1 MNLQELQKSI
11 SVDKLKSCKNTL
23 KKQFDYVYPLE
34 NHKSFFIGISDY
46 VQIVEKSDYLSTLV
60 KASILEERGKLID
73 EINRISE
80 KSANE
85 SKATY
90 KKLIATIK
98 ERKIDNPNVRAE
110 IQEYNDYLDGKI
122 HISGNGNFATHL
134 CDFIR
139 DIIISLKYNGYEDIA
154 DQYAIYGQTKEII
167 TGWKISA
174 SEAEVD
180 RILEKFK
187 EKADVSLWGAWEEL
201 WWAYT
206 TIQNK
211 NEFWNSIA
219 KSDNTFDRLNFG
231 GLIGEMKEI
240 LEGKAPDPYDYQ
252 YFAISKFKRHLSR
265 IHNHLENWLDDLI
278 LNFKDDSKANEEK
291 ESVDIK
297 LVSNILSIGSNSI
310 TLVQSSF
317 QHELCKIVLK
327 DKESMSK
334 VWDREEVL
342 EEIYK
347 YDIESDTL
355 DLYQDNGKI
364 KPDYRRKVYNSA
376 DRINLNIL
384 KQTGLK
390 DFFIFSFKT
399 IQVNPKY
406 VS

>member
-1 MNLQELQKSI
+1 MNLDEMQKTISI
-11 SVDKLKSCKNTL
+11 DKLNNCKNAL
-23 KKQFDYVYPLE
+23 KRQFDYVYPLE

-46 VQIVEKSDYLSTLV
+46 VQIVEKSDYLSALV

-90 KKLIATIK
+90 KKLLVTIK
-98 ERKIDNPNVRAE
+98 ARKIDNTNVQSE
-110 IQEYNDYLDGKI
+110 IKEYNDYLDGKI
-122 HISGNGNFATHL
+122 HISGSGNFATQI
-134 CDFIR
+134 CDFVR
-139 DIIISLKYNGYEDIA
+139 DIILALKYNGYEDIA

-240 LEGKAPDPYDYQ
+240 LESKAPDLSGYH
-252 YFAISKFKRHLSR
+252 YFEINKFKRHLSR
-265 IHNHLENWLDDLI
+265 VQQHLETWLDDLI
-278 LNFKDDSKANEEK
+278 LNFTDNKEK
-291 ESVDIK
+291 NQSVSPTIK
-297 LVSNILSIGSNSI
+297 LASNILSIGNDS
-310 TLVQSSF
+310 LKLDQSSF
-317 QHELCKIVLK
+317 QHELCKVVLK
-327 DKESMSK
+327 DKESICK

-355 DLYQDNGKI
+355 DLYQDNGRI
-364 KPDYRRKVYNSA
+364 KPNYRRKVYNSA
-376 DRINLNIL
+376 DRLNLNIL
-384 KQTGLK
+384 KKTGLK
-390 DFFIFSFKT
+390 DFFIFNFKT

>member
-1 MNLQELQKSI
+1 MNLDEMQKTI
-11 SVDKLKSCKNTL
+11 STDKLNNCKNAL
-23 KKQFDYVYPLE
+23 KRQFDYVYPLE

-46 VQIVEKSDYLSTLV
+46 VQIVEKSDYLSALV

-98 ERKIDNPNVRAE
+98 ARKIDNPNVQAD
-110 IQEYNDYLDGKI
+110 IQEYNDYLNGKI
-122 HISGNGNFATHL
+122 HISGSGNFATHI
-134 CDFIR
+134 CDFVR

-240 LEGKAPDPYDYQ
+240 LESKAPDPYGYH
-252 YFAISKFKRHLSR
+252 YFEINKFKRHLSR
-265 IHNHLENWLDDLI
+265 IQQHLETWIDDIIVATSGNEVETERPVISTSKNWYLPSTGIGFIKGKKFSLKEGKPKHKLFDELFVARKLNRQKVIQILDLSDESKIKSNVADNTYAINEIIKELRKTTK
-278 LNFKDDSKANEEK
+278 LNKTELLNNGGNITLM
-291 ESVDIK
+291 VDI
-297 LVSNILSIGSNSI
+297 
-310 TLVQSSF
+310 
-317 QHELCKIVLK
+317 E
-327 DKESMSK
+327 
-334 VWDREEVL
+334 DRSP
-342 EEIYK
+342 IA
-347 YDIESDTL
+347 T
-355 DLYQDNGKI
+355 
-364 KPDYRRKVYNSA
+364 
-376 DRINLNIL
+376 
-384 KQTGLK
+384 
-390 DFFIFSFKT
+390 
-399 IQVNPKY
+399 
-406 VS
+406 